1 MPELSREQWLE
12 ERRKGIG
19 GTDSPAIMGLS
30 EWKGPYEV
38 YLEKLGI
45 VKKPID
51 NPYTQIGRALEPLVA
66 ELFQT
71 RFECKLV
78 KGEFFKSAEI
88 PWLFASPDFIY
99 DGLPIGMDCKVVISP
114 YVLHKWGESD
124 SDKIPL
130 DYWGQG
136 QHYMRAK
143 GYNEWHFGA
152 LMPDGRVHRFILK
165 ADKTYQAMMVDM
177 CGEFWEKHVLKGI
190 EPTPTPSRM
199 VSEYLIARYPKNK
212 KEMLK
217 TIDATTREVIDE
229 LASIRAKIAPLNT
242 EKKACE
248 LFLKA
253 VIGDADGI
261 DLEEDGK
268 ITWKLTKAS
277 TKTSWQDV
285 AKKIV
290 TEFKLTDLQMIE
302 LQKIIDGCTV
312 EKPGKRMFK
321 FAVKGTDDED
331 DE

>member
-66 ELFQT
+66 DLFQT
-71 RFECKLV
+71 KFECKLV
-78 KGEFFKSAEI
+78 KGEFFRSKDIA
-88 PWLFASPDFIY
+88 WMLASPDFEY

-114 YVLHKWGESD
+114 YVIHKWGESD

-130 DYWGQG
+130 EYWGQG

-152 LMPDGRVHRFILK
+152 LMPDGKVYRFITR
-165 ADKTYQAMMVDM
+165 ADKTYQNMMVDL
-177 CGEFWEKHVLKGI
+177 CGDFWEKHVLKGI

-199 VSEYLIARYPKNK
+199 VSEYLIARYPKNNGVI
-212 KEMLK
+212 LK
-217 TIDATTREVIDE
+217 SLDSVTREVIDD
-229 LASIRAKIAPLNT
+229 LASIRAKIKPLADS
-242 EKKACE
+242 KKACE
-248 LFLKA
+248 LDRK
-253 VIGDADGI
+253 
-261 DLEEDGK
+261 
-268 ITWKLTKAS
+268 S
-277 TKTSWQDV
+277 TRLNSSH
-285 AKKIV
+285 I
-290 TEFKLTDLQMIE
+290 
-302 LQKIIDGCTV
+302 QKS
-312 EKPGKRMFK
+312 RMPSS
-321 FAVKGTDDED
+321 A
-331 DE
+331 